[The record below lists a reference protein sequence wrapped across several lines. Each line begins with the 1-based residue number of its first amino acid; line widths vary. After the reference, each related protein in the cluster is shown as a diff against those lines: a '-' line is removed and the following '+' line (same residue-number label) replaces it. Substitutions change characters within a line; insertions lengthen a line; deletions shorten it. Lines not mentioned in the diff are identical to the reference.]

1 MKPDDLITKI
11 SASGT
16 YGRIGNAPGE
26 TGWQLSLVYHSTRST
41 QRDVLYVV
49 NAEKMRSYRIGFTL
63 GL

>member
-1 MKPDDLITKI
+1 MSDDLITRI
-11 SASGT
+11 SKNSE
-16 YGRIGNAPGE
+16 YGSITVSHGN
-26 TGWQLSLVYHSTRST
+26 GWQLSLVYHSTRSA